1 MSGSVLIIDAEEDFV
16 SELAQG
22 LKDHGLETTA
32 TSDGKAGLD
41 LAHINIPSAIVLCAE
56 LPRMSGYSICAKLKK
71 DSTLKSVPLV
81 ITSAEATQETFE
93 HHKKLKTRADE
104 YLRKPFSADDLILV
118 LENYLPSNGGGR
130 TEEMIATDSAE
141 GSDGEIIGISDAI
154 EMEEAELEDFQS
166 IDDSQ
171 VHNAVLANISDDE
184 VLSAVGAGGAAMAQA
199 KALVEEVAQLK
210 ERLAEEEESRRR
222 AERERDVAV
231 ANEKAVAAQ
240 VQAMSS
246 SQIPSSSIPGS
257 TRELLSVKKEL
268 NAKDREILELHERIT
283 QKDKELLAEKDRQM
297 ELEDQLVQIQDER
310 EAIERAKVESD
321 GRTAAA
327 EARAAELARSS
338 EEKLNELHGTIREL
352 TERQA
357 ATESELGRARA
368 DVQRLNREVSDK
380 AAALNELEETH
391 IDTTEALEASQ
402 AEASALRDQMDK
414 LKRTLADAEARADD
428 LGKTARGQSEE
439 IGQLR
444 SELTEAEERA
454 SRAYQKIRDDEET
467 KAKAKK
473 ALEIAIALLQES
485 GYTPDLAGTESEET
499 FSSLDAVEE
508 IA

>member
-16 SELAQG
+16 SGLAQG
-22 LKDHGLETTA
+22 LKDHGLETTS

-104 YLRKPFSADDLILV
+104 YLRKPFTADDLIMV
-118 LENYLPSNGGGR
+118 LETYLPSNGGGR
-130 TEEMIATDSAE
+130 TEEMIANDSAE
-141 GSDGEIIGISDAI
+141 SSDGEIIGISDAI

-171 VHNAVLANISDDE
+171 VQNAVLANISDDE
-184 VLSAVGAGGAAMAQA
+184 VLSAVGAGGAANAQA
-199 KALVEEVAQLK
+199 KALAEEVAQLK
-210 ERLAEEEESRRR
+210 ERLADEEENRRR

-246 SQIPSSSIPGS
+246 SQIPTSSIPGS
-257 TRELLSVKKEL
+257 SRELLSLKKEL

-283 QKDKELLAEKDRQM
+283 NKDKELLAEKDRQM
-297 ELEDQLVQIQDER
+297 ELEDQLVQLQDDR
-310 EAIERAKVESD
+310 EAIERAKIESD

-338 EEKLNELHGTIREL
+338 EEKLNELHGTVRDL

-357 ATESELGRARA
+357 STESALGEARGEA
-368 DVQRLNREVSDK
+368 ERLNEALSEKTMALSD
-380 AAALNELEETH
+380 LEATH
-391 IDTTEALEASQ
+391 SDTTEELNASQ
-402 AEASALRDQMDK
+402 AEASSLRDQIDK
-414 LKRTLADAEARADD
+414 LRRTLADVEAKASD
-428 LGKTARGQSEE
+428 LSNTARSQGDE
-439 IGQLR
+439 IGRLTT
-444 SELTEAEERA
+444 ELTEAEERA

-485 GYTPDLAGTESEET
+485 GYTPDLAGAENEET
-499 FSSLDAVEE
+499 FSGLDAVEE
-508 IA
+508 LA